1 MHTGRGGEGLQG
13 TALGSSGPF
22 SAHGVWDMRGLAP
35 GQRQRGTQ
43 APPAEP
49 EDKEGR
55 GGRGYSLWGQGHAV
69 KPCSGRIRKDL
80 VLKHHDP
87 TPTPKVVLRHEAVD

>member
-1 MHTGRGGEGLQG
+1 
-13 TALGSSGPF
+13 
-22 SAHGVWDMRGLAP
+22 MRGLAP
-35 GQRQRGTQ
+35 GQVQRGTQ

-55 GGRGYSLWGQGHAV
+55 GGGGYSLWGQGHAV

-80 VLKHHDP
+80 ILKHHDP
-87 TPTPKVVLRHEAVD
+87 TLTPKAVLRQMQ